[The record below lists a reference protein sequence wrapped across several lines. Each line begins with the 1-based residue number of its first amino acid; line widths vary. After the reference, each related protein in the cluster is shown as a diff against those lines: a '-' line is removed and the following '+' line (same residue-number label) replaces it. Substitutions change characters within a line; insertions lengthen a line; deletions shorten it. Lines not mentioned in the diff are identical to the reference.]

1 MTFVIGMLMAAAVC
15 PQGQSVTADTAGQ
28 CCWSGQVWSKMQ
40 NRCLGVPQCAAG
52 MEAQGESCVVAC
64 PQGQLAT
71 ADTGGRCCWPNQ
83 VFSNSRNV
91 CVGVPA
97 CPAGLAAAGETC
109 VQAQQQPTY
118 APPVYAPPPP
128 GYPPAPP
135 GNALMPQAPT
145 DKVGV
150 LQAQLV
156 ELKQQQAAT
165 NYTGAIL
172 AVVVGPP
179 CMALGF
185 WGTGTGKEADA
196 IWGVALVILG
206 GALTI
211 LGIVE
216 FPVTAGKKGRLKK
229 QIHEVEDELARQ
241 QRVGELS
248 PSRFMPPLMGM
259 LMAVSTPVVR
269 F

>member
-1 MTFVIGMLMAAAVC
+1 MSLLMSVLLTAAVC
-15 PQGQSVTADTAGQ
+15 PVGQSVTADTAGQ
-28 CCWSGQVWSKMQ
+28 CCWSGQVFSKMQ
-40 NRCLGVPQCAAG
+40 NRCLGVPQCPGG

-97 CPAGLAAAGETC
+97 CPPGLAASGETC
-109 VQAQQQPTY
+109 VQMQQP
-118 APPVYAPPPP
+118 VYTPPPPSAP

-135 GNALMPQAPT
+135 SNTLMPQGPV
-145 DKVGV
+145 DNVGL
-150 LQAQLV
+150 LQAKLADLQ
-156 ELKQQQAAT
+156 QQQAAT
-165 NYTGAIL
+165 GYGGAIL
-172 AVVVGPP
+172 GVVLGPP
-179 CMALGF
+179 CVALGW
-185 WGTGTGKEADA
+185 WGAGQGKETDVV
-196 IWGVALVILG
+196 WGVLLVVTG

-216 FPVTAGKKGRLKK
+216 FPITAAKKSRLKK
-229 QIHEVEDELARQ
+229 EIRETEEEIARQ
-241 QRVGELS
+241 QRVSDSS
-248 PSRFMPPLMGM
+248 PGRYMPPLMGM
-259 LMAVSTPVVR
+259 LMSVSTPVFR